1 MRPTLN
7 QKRRPIKRDLT
18 PLITDLVMKDI
29 EELEQDIDK
38 FIGYFRDQIEKI
50 HKIDGGESTN
60 LFRQILY
67 NSLLD
72 ALSRTTAYP
81 KKGNR
86 ERIVEFVRNFC
97 DWSSCE
103 KVSLPQIV
111 RLLEKVPEPGFS
123 NLRQYAFSE
132 LDKWRGKDFVNISQD
147 PDYNEVKKLWPKDIQ
162 KPLENI
168 QIDFFQHVNLFYQYR
183 NSLVHELRKPGYGME
198 FPENKE
204 PYYHPML
211 DCETKQTTWELV
223 YPTRFY
229 DRLCETAIKKLNEYY
244 MKDRIDPYSCYIF
257 GTYWIDK
264 LNK

>member
-1 MRPTLN
+1 
-7 QKRRPIKRDLT
+7 
-18 PLITDLVMKDI
+18 MKDI
-29 EELEQDIDK
+29 EELEQKIDR
-38 FIGYFRDQIEKI
+38 FIRYFRDQIENI
-50 HKIDGGESTN
+50 RKIDGGKSTN

-81 KKGNR
+81 KKGNKA
-86 ERIVEFVRNFC
+86 RIVEFVRGFC

-103 KVSLPQIV
+103 RVSLPHIV
-111 RLLEKVPEPGFS
+111 RWLEKVPEPGFP

-132 LDKWRGKDFVNISQD
+132 LDKWRGKEVVNISQD
-147 PDYNEVKKLWPKDIQ
+147 PDYNEVKKHWLKDIH
-162 KPLENI
+162 KSSEDI
-168 QIDFFQHVNLFYQYR
+168 QIDSFRHVNLFYQYR
-183 NSLVHELRKPGYGME
+183 NSLVHELRKSGYGME
-198 FPENKE
+198 SPEDKE
-204 PYYHPML
+204 PFYHSMP
-211 DCETKQTTWELV
+211 DDETKQPTWELV
-223 YPTRFY
+223 YPTGFY